1 MNKELMY
8 PSLVTI
14 LSLLVYMAFVGL
26 VGRARGKYNVPA
38 PQTTGNDAF
47 ERVLRVQQNTAE
59 QLLTFLPGLWIFS
72 MVISPVWASLLGLIW
87 IVGRIVIS
95 AIRGVVRRASTRRNL
110 DPTLVRYLDSALGL
124 LLQFLLFIAVLG
136 VFGVQTASFAGLIAA
151 VGVAIGM
158 AWSGLLS
165 NFAAGV
171 FLVTLRPFK
180 VGDMITV
187 CGVTGDVY
195 EIGLFVTT
203 LDTGDNIRTYI
214 GNNKIFSDTISNYNT
229 NPYRRVDLLAQL
241 AHGVDPNDAI
251 RRLKTRLAEI
261 PNVAKDPPPSVEILT
276 FNLAGPVL
284 AVRPY
289 CHNQHYWQVYF
300 ATNQAIVEQFGQAG
314 YPVPEQH
321 YHVRP
326 KT

>member
-1 MNKELMY
+1 METEQWLRK
-8 PSLVTI
+8 
-14 LSLLVYMAFVGL
+14 LSDSVAPAAVDIGTKIVGAIAL
-26 VGRARGKYNVPA
+26 
-38 PQTTGNDAF
+38 
-47 ERVLRVQQNTAE
+47 
-59 QLLTFLPGLWIFS
+59 
-72 MVISPVWASLLGLIW
+72 W
-87 IVGRIVIS
+87 IVGRIIIR
-95 AIRGVVRRASTRRNL
+95 AIRSVVRRAGERRNL
-110 DPTLVRYLDSALGL
+110 DATLVRYLDSALGL
-124 LLQFLLFIAVLG
+124 LLQGLLIIAMLG
-136 VFGVQTASFAGLIAA
+136 VFGVQTATFAGLLAA

-171 FLVTLRPFK
+171 FMVTLRPFK

-187 CGVTGDVY
+187 CGVTGVVH

-203 LDTGDNIRTYI
+203 IDTPDNIRTYI

-229 NPYRRVDLLAQL
+229 NPFRRVDLVAQL

-251 RRLKTRLAEI
+251 KRLKARLSQI
-261 PNVAKDPPPSVEILT
+261 PNVAKTPAPDVEILT
-276 FNLAGPVL
+276 FTLAGPVL

-289 CHNQHYWQVYF
+289 CHNEHYWPVYF

-321 YHVRP
+321 YHIRP
-326 KT
+326 KA